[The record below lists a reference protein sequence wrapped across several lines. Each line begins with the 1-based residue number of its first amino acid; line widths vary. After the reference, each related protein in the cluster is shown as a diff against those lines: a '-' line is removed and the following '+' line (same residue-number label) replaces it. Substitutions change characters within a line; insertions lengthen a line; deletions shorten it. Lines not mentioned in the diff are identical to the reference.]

1 MGGWNSGR
9 RGGRPVADTALKVD
23 LTWMLRNHK
32 AAPGQF
38 VRGSLAW
45 NCRGE
50 PSGNISYSCDM
61 RDPDDAWIELRF
73 TVTTR
78 STGERRNYVQRV
90 QLSFTV
96 PPFGGKRWWM
106 HCPVNGSRAGILYC
120 PRGADTFASR
130 KAWRLGYQSQ
140 RQSGSDKIFERL
152 FRLQSKL
159 GGEQGWGAGP
169 GRRPKGMWHRTYER
183 HFERFLHLSEACD
196 REGMRFV
203 AHLNGKSSRR

>member
-1 MGGWNSGR
+1 M
-9 RGGRPVADTALKVD
+9 AETALKVD
-23 LTWMLRNHK
+23 LAWMLRNHK

-45 NCRGE
+45 TSRGQ

-61 RDPDDAWIELRF
+61 RDPDDAWLELRF

-78 STGERRNYVQRV
+78 STGERRDYVQRV
-90 QLSFTV
+90 RLSFTV

-106 HCPVNGSRAGILYC
+106 HCPADGSRAGILFC

-140 RQSGSDKIFERL
+140 RNSSSDKVFERL

-159 GGEQGWGAGP
+159 GGEQGWGAGIA
-169 GRRPKGMWHRTYER
+169 RRTKGMWNRTYER
-183 HFERFLHLSEACD
+183 HFQRFLELSEACD
-196 REGMRFV
+196 LEGMRFV
-203 AHLNGKSSRR
+203 ARLDGKLGRR